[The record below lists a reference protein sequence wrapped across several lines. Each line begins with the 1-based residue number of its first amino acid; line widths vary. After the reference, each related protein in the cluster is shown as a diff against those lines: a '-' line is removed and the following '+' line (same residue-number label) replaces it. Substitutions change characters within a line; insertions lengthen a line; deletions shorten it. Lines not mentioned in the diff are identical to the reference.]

1 MAELV
6 HHRER
11 RAGDRVRRALRIL
24 RRAGEIIGADDDVDR
39 GLGGV
44 DPAEPA
50 DQAVVL
56 RVEAQ
61 IAAEDAGTNNRAW
74 GYWRQIGFLFGT
86 MTLAVGLLFV
96 TPTTEG
102 PERWI
107 CLVML
112 TVILYSVYASN
123 SVWSVTS

>member
-1 MAELV
+1 
-6 HHRER
+6 
-11 RAGDRVRRALRIL
+11 
-24 RRAGEIIGADDDVDR
+24 
-39 GLGGV
+39 
-44 DPAEPA
+44 
-50 DQAVVL
+50 
-56 RVEAQ
+56 
-61 IAAEDAGTNNRAW
+61 
-74 GYWRQIGFLFGT
+74 